1 MYNVIIEP
9 EVQSRLKD
17 LKALLL
23 QSQGEKKGM
32 KTFQEIIS
40 ALDNLQ
46 LYKLGTNLRE
56 KYFIDCPDNW
66 YLLYTNKNY
75 FIFSRSD
82 DTVKVLKIYNERQDF
97 IYDLFGIEMRSQ
109 ESKDYWGE

>member
-1 MYNVIIEP
+1 MYNVLIEP
-9 EVQSRLKD
+9 EVKTRLKE
-17 LKALLL
+17 LKTLLL
-23 QSQGEKKGM
+23 QSQGEKKGL

-40 ALDNLQ
+40 AVDNLQ
-46 LYKLGTNLRE
+46 LYELGTSIRE
-56 KYFIDCPDNW
+56 RYFVDCPDNW

-75 FIFSRSD
+75 LIFSRTV
-82 DTVKVLKIYNERQDF
+82 DTVKVLKIYDERQDF

>member
-1 MYNVIIEP
+1 MYNVIIEL
-9 EVQSRLKD
+9 EVQIRLKE
-17 LKALLL
+17 LKTLLL
-23 QSQGEKKGM
+23 QSQGEEKGA

-40 ALDNLQ
+40 AIDNLQ
-46 LYKLGTNLRE
+46 HYEFGTNIRE

-66 YLLYTNKNY
+66 YLLYTHKNY
-75 FIFSRSD
+75 LIFSRTD
-82 DTVKVLKIYNERQDF
+82 DTVKVLKIYDERQDF